1 MIKRIL
7 TIVIVLSLV
16 VGCTEV
22 QKKNDSQHSQH
33 LDKFVDKLNY
43 FELESMYNKLKEDIP
58 IKTQLYYESIL
69 TNAYNQP
76 LVSNRLINDYLT
88 KNNDIDTI
96 TKRLLEI
103 KLTNLIHLSQYSK
116 ALQVNEKL
124 QKEYNALLDSTD
136 IEDLNNTHKIWQ
148 ALRDVPPQKIL
159 KKGDITLPIIK
170 DKAGLSTI
178 ETKIGDS
185 TKNFVF
191 DTGANFSVI
200 QKSVAQR
207 LGMKIIQANFNVA
220 AATGLEVK
228 SDLAVA
234 AKMEL
239 GSITLTNVVFLVFD
253 DKDLSFPSIN
263 YEINGIIGFP
273 VIRALEEIQIIKGE
287 EKEKLYIPKRP
298 TDYGINNLVLD
309 EFIPI
314 VKANINGGVSSMNF
328 DTGAQQTSL
337 YSSFF
342 KKYRKDIESKNK
354 QTTLQTGGAGGYTSV
369 EGYLLD
375 TVNISIAGSSATIY
389 DIQLFPERLGET
401 DKLDGNLGQDY
412 IKQFDTL
419 VISFK
424 YSSLIFK

>member
-69 TNAYNQP
+69 ANAYNQP
-76 LVSNRLINDYLT
+76 LVSNRLIDDYLT

-124 QKEYNALLDSTD
+124 QKEYSALLDSTD

-148 ALRDVPPQKIL
+148 ALRDVSPQKVL

-342 KKYRKDIESKNK
+342 KKYRKDIESTNK
-354 QTTLQTGGAGGYTSV
+354 QATLQTGGAGGYTSV

-389 DIQLFPERLGET
+389 NIQLFPERLGET

>member
-1 MIKRIL
+1 
-7 TIVIVLSLV
+7 
-16 VGCTEV
+16 
-22 QKKNDSQHSQH
+22 
-33 LDKFVDKLNY
+33 
-43 FELESMYNKLKEDIP
+43 
-58 IKTQLYYESIL
+58 
-69 TNAYNQP
+69 
-76 LVSNRLINDYLT
+76 
-88 KNNDIDTI
+88 
-96 TKRLLEI
+96 
-103 KLTNLIHLSQYSK
+103 
-116 ALQVNEKL
+116 
-124 QKEYNALLDSTD
+124 
-136 IEDLNNTHKIWQ
+136 
-148 ALRDVPPQKIL
+148 
-159 KKGDITLPIIK
+159 
-170 DKAGLSTI
+170 
-178 ETKIGDS
+178 
-185 TKNFVF
+185 
-191 DTGANFSVI
+191 
-200 QKSVAQR
+200 
-207 LGMKIIQANFNVA
+207 
-220 AATGLEVK
+220 
-228 SDLAVA
+228 
-234 AKMEL
+234 MEL

-298 TDYGINNLVLD
+298 TDYDINNLVLD

-342 KKYRKDIESKNK
+342 KKYRKDIESTNK
-354 QTTLQTGGAGGYTSV
+354 QATLQTGGAGGYTSV

-389 DIQLFPERLGET
+389 NIQLFPERLGET

-424 YSSLIFK
+424 YSSVIFK

>member
-7 TIVIVLSLV
+7 TIVIVLSLL
-16 VGCTEV
+16 VGCTMV

-69 TNAYNQP
+69 ANAYNQP
-76 LVSNRLINDYLT
+76 LVSNRLIDDYLT
-88 KNNDIDTI
+88 KKNDIDTI

-124 QKEYNALLDSTD
+124 QKEYSALLDSTD

-239 GSITLTNVVFLVFD
+239 GSITLTNVIFLVFD

-342 KKYRKDIESKNK
+342 KKYRKDIESTNK

-375 TVNISIAGSSATIY
+375 TVNISIASSSATIY